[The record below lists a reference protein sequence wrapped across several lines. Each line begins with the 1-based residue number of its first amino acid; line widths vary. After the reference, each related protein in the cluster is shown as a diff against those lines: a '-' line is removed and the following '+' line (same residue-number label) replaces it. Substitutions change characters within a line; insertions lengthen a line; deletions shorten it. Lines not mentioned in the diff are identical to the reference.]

1 MSGWVS
7 ESDLRY
13 LIPNGSSLNDER
25 STLSLFL
32 GLGLLVPSDGVWVR
46 KHDWQIGKAWSFMLV
61 TLPGVRI
68 PYHTVSNSAEVAEK
82 MAGNS
87 LDLKANASET
97 LDIPWH
103 PQPQLGK
110 SWRYRIWFLREEAPG
125 PCLLRFLPELE
136 NKSCVKC
143 CQTWRSEIETG
154 YGVLR
159 EMPAFCH
166 RHHAPSSPCPHP
178 CPPHQP

>member
-1 MSGWVS
+1 MELHVG
-7 ESDLRY
+7 D
-13 LIPNGSSLNDER
+13 
-25 STLSLFL
+25 F
-32 GLGLLVPSDGVWVR
+32 
-46 KHDWQIGKAWSFMLV
+46 AWSA
-61 TLPGVRI
+61 
-68 PYHTVSNSAEVAEK
+68 HTVSYSVQLCRSSCREDGRQFPRSQSQCLRN
-82 MAGNS
+82 
-87 LDLKANASET
+87 T
-97 LDIPWH
+97 RH

-125 PCLLRFLPELE
+125 PCLLRFLPDLE

-178 CPPHQP
+178 YPPHQP